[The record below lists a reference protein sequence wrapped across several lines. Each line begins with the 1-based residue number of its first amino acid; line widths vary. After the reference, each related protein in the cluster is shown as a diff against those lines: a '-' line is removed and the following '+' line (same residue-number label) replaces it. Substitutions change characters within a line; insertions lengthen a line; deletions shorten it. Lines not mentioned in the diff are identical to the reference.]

1 MVELVVYIAVF
12 IIISGLIMIGTNI
25 LYDLAAA
32 VIPIVAVVLV
42 AVGVIVGFAVAV
54 RNTFSVYKEV
64 YTKKGN

>member
-1 MVELVVYIAVF
+1 MVELIVYIAVF

-42 AVGVIVGFAVAV
+42 AVGVIVGYAVAV